1 MKVTVGPAQYIR
13 NKGLLEEA
21 GRYIKNFG
29 KTAAL
34 IGGQI
39 SRGLVEDSLRKSLS
53 EHEILLKHSLWYGG
67 ESSQANI
74 DQLVAALR
82 DEQIDVLITTGGG
95 KAIDTVKAVAYQL
108 NKPLIAIPT
117 IAATCAAAT
126 PITILYSNDG
136 EFIGIE
142 RKSKAPDLVLVD
154 SEIIMNAPVR
164 FLIAGI
170 GDTLAKWFETKSSV
184 KKAVPNILN
193 QTAVAIAG
201 QVYQTLLQIGKNA
214 VTSVQTQTVTKE
226 FEDVIDTI
234 ILVSG
239 SVSGYGGDD
248 CRTAGAHAIYSGLT
262 IFPEVHHTYHG
273 EIVAFGILAQ
283 LCMENTSEDELK
295 KLISY
300 YQEVGLPFT
309 LKQMGITNLT
319 ESQWQKLGEITVTIE
334 DMANMPF
341 EVSPEMVIEAVRR
354 ADEIGNRMLIGVL
367 HSSFRLTEK
376 QI

>member
-13 NKGLLEEA
+13 NKGVLEEA
-21 GRYIKNFG
+21 GTYIKNFG

-34 IGGQI
+34 IGGHT
-39 SRGLVEDSLRKSLS
+39 SRGIIEGSLRKSLS
-53 EHEILLKHSLWYGG
+53 EHGVSLQHSLWYGG
-67 ESSQANI
+67 ESSQKNI
-74 DQLVAALR
+74 DRLVADLKG
-82 DEQIDVLITTGGG
+82 ENIDVLIVTGGG
-95 KAIDTVKAVAYQL
+95 KAIDTVKAVAYRL
-108 NKPLIAIPT
+108 NKPLVVIPT

-126 PITILYSNDG
+126 PITILYTNEG

-142 RKSKAPDLVLVD
+142 RKSKAPELVLVD

-170 GDTLAKWFETKSSV
+170 GDTLAKWFETKASV
-184 KKAVPNILN
+184 KKATPTALN
-193 QTAVAIAG
+193 QTAIAIAA
-201 QVYQTLLQIGKNA
+201 QVYQTLLQIGKEA
-214 VTSVQTQTVTKE
+214 VTSVKTQIVTKE
-226 FEDVIDTI
+226 LEDVIDTV

-262 IFPEVHHTYHG
+262 IFPEVHETYHG

-283 LCMENTSEDELK
+283 LCMENTGEDELK
-295 KLISY
+295 SLISY
-300 YQEVGLPFT
+300 YQEIGLPFT

-319 ESQWQKLGEITVTIE
+319 DRQWKKLGEITVTIE

-341 EVSPEMVIEAVRR
+341 DVTPEMVIKAVRK
-354 ADEIGNRMLIGVL
+354 ADEIGNGMLTAAEVL
-367 HSSFRLTEK
+367 
-376 QI
+376 